1 MMEKNPEFIMG
12 PPKVPNKAYNAPRD
26 AFVHKLTPRIDL
38 YARKLREVYV
48 REGIIADAK

>member
-1 MMEKNPEFIMG
+1 MEKNPEFIMG